1 MPKTRINCPNCRQ
14 PIIADIEQLFD
25 IGQDPTAKQK
35 FLSGMFN
42 VAQCQSCGYQGML
55 ATPIVY
61 HDPEKELLLTYFPP
75 ELGLPVNEQEKMI
88 GPLITQVTNNLPQEK
103 RKAYLFR
110 PQTMLTLQSMV
121 EKVLEADGIT
131 KEMLEAQQQ
140 KLNLI
145 QQLAN
150 TKSAEAMAELAKQ
163 EDAKIDGDFFT
174 ILSRLIEASLGGGD
188 EASARRLG
196 EVQQV
201 LLRSTTFGKQV
212 AEQTKEVE
220 AAIRSLQSAGDK
232 ITRDELLDLILKAP
246 NDLQLSVM
254 VSMARPG
261 MDYEFF
267 TKLSSRIEQSKG
279 EEKSRLEKLRERL
292 LEMTQ
297 AMDQQMET
305 RLAQAR
311 QLVDGLL
318 QAADLRQAMA
328 QVLPAIDEFFLKVLE
343 EELQVARKQGD
354 LERSAKLS
362 QINQL
367 IEEASAPPPEFALI
381 QEMLEA
387 PDEESVLKLL
397 NEHKEEIT
405 PEFIELLTQLVSRP
419 QSENADL
426 NTRLQMIYTHAVR
439 MSMQAN
445 MG

>member
-1 MPKTRINCPNCRQ
+1 
-14 PIIADIEQLFD
+14 
-25 IGQDPTAKQK
+25 
-35 FLSGMFN
+35 
-42 VAQCQSCGYQGML
+42 
-55 ATPIVY
+55 
-61 HDPEKELLLTYFPP
+61 LTYFPP

-150 TKSAEAMAELAKQ
+150 AKSAEAMAELAKQ

-174 ILSRLIEASLGGGD
+174 LLSRLIEASLGGGD

-220 AAIRSLQSAGDK
+220 AAIKSLQSAGDK

-261 MDYEFF
+261 MDYDFF

-405 PEFIELLTQLVSRP
+405 PEFSELLTQLVSRP
-419 QSENADL
+419 QSEDADE
-426 NTRLQMIYTHAVR
+426 IPAYK
-439 MSMQAN
+439 
-445 MG
+445 

>member
-1 MPKTRINCPNCRQ
+1 MTRTRINCPNCRQ
-14 PIIADIEQLFD
+14 PIIADIDQLFD
-25 IGQDPTAKQK
+25 VGQDPAAKQK

-42 VAQCQSCGYQGML
+42 VAQCQSCGYQGLL

-61 HDPEKELLLTYFPP
+61 HDPEKELLLTYFPA
-75 ELGLPVNEQEKMI
+75 ELSLPVNEQEKMI
-88 GPLITQVTNNLPQEK
+88 GPLITQVTNSLPQEK

-110 PQTMLTLQSMV
+110 PQTMLTLQSMI

-131 KEMLEAQQQ
+131 KEMLAAQQQ
-140 KLNLI
+140 KLSLI
-145 QQLAN
+145 QQLASAA
-150 TKSAEAMAELAKQ
+150 SAEAMEELAKQ
-163 EDAKIDGDFFT
+163 EDAKIDSDFFT
-174 ILSRLIEASLGGGD
+174 LLSRLIEASLGGGD

-196 EVQQV
+196 EVQQI

-212 AEQTKEVE
+212 AEQSKEVE
-220 AAIRSLQSAGDK
+220 AAIRSLQAAGDK
-232 ITRDELLDLILKAP
+232 ITRDQLLDLILNAP

-267 TKLSSRIEQSKG
+267 TKLSSRIDQAKD
-279 EEKSRLEKLRERL
+279 EEKTRLQKLRERL
-292 LEMTQ
+292 LEMTR
-297 AMDQQMET
+297 AMDQQVEE
-305 RLAQAR
+305 RLAQAH

-318 QAADLRQAMA
+318 QAADPRQAMA
-328 QVLPAIDEFFLKVLE
+328 QVLPAVDEFFMKALE
-343 EELQVARKQGD
+343 EELQAARKKGD

-387 PDEESVLKLL
+387 PDEQSGSKIMA
-397 NEHKEEIT
+397 EHKAEIT
-405 PEFIELLTQLVSRP
+405 PEFLELLTQLVTRP
-419 QSENADL
+419 QTDDAELSA
-426 NTRLQMIYTHAVR
+426 RLQMIYSQAVR

-445 MG
+445 L

>member
-1 MPKTRINCPNCRQ
+1 MTRTRINCPNCRQ
-14 PIIADIEQLFD
+14 PIIADIDQLFD
-25 IGQDPTAKQK
+25 VGQDPAAKQK

-42 VAQCQSCGYQGML
+42 VAQCQSCGYQGLL

-61 HDPEKELLLTYFPP
+61 HDPEKELLLTYFPA
-75 ELGLPVNEQEKMI
+75 ELSLPVNEQEKMV
-88 GPLITQVTNNLPQEK
+88 GPLITQVTNSLPQEK

-110 PQTMLTLQSMV
+110 PQTMLTLQSMI

-131 KEMLEAQQQ
+131 KEMLAAQQQ
-140 KLNLI
+140 KLSLI
-145 QQLAN
+145 QQLASAA
-150 TKSAEAMAELAKQ
+150 SAEAMEELAKQ
-163 EDAKIDGDFFT
+163 EDAKIDSDFFT
-174 ILSRLIEASLGGGD
+174 LLSRLIEASLGGGD

-196 EVQQV
+196 EVQQI

-212 AEQTKEVE
+212 AEQSKEVE
-220 AAIRSLQSAGDK
+220 AAIRSLQAAGDK
-232 ITRDELLDLILKAP
+232 ITRDQLLDLILNAP

-267 TKLSSRIEQSKG
+267 TKLSSRIDQAKD
-279 EEKSRLEKLRERL
+279 EEKTRLQKLRERL
-292 LEMTQ
+292 LEMTR
-297 AMDQQMET
+297 AMDQQVEE
-305 RLAQAR
+305 RLAQAH

-318 QAADLRQAMA
+318 QAADPRQAMA
-328 QVLPAIDEFFLKVLE
+328 QVLPAVDEFFMKALE
-343 EELQVARKQGD
+343 EELQAARKKGD

-387 PDEESVLKLL
+387 PDEQSVSKIMA
-397 NEHKEEIT
+397 EHKAEIT
-405 PEFIELLTQLVSRP
+405 PEFLELLTQLVTRP
-419 QSENADL
+419 QTDDAELSA
-426 NTRLQMIYTHAVR
+426 RLQMIYSQAVR

-445 MG
+445 L